1 MIALLVFTG
10 ACWPDEAKLSD
21 EPPERFPVI
30 IDHDGAVDDF
40 IALLIVE
47 SSGRGS
53 IQGVTI
59 AFGDS
64 YREPAATATGKI
76 LSLFGI
82 AVPVG
87 LHPSGLRGPHRFP
100 DEWRRANSRVAGL
113 DSLRQIHEPPPP
125 ENAIQLLDN
134 LLSNAESPV
143 TILATGPLT
152 NLAEVLGG
160 KPRLIDQVERVV
172 IMGGAVA
179 VAGNASPPHAPLGDG
194 SAEYNFFADPEAAD
208 TLLSLAATG
217 LHITLVPLD
226 LTNRLPV
233 RSSFLD
239 NLSEATSP
247 RARLA
252 REMLELVRD
261 DMERGDYYL
270 WDGAAAMVMLYPGMF
285 VTERKAL
292 RVQRTGPSAGRV
304 RADVAGG
311 GLVDVAV
318 RPKPGAD
325 PVAEAL
331 KLLSQ

>member
-1 MIALLVFTG
+1 MIALLVFMG
-10 ACWPDEAKLSD
+10 ACRPDGAKLSG
-21 EPPERFPVI
+21 EPTERFPVI

-53 IQGVTI
+53 LQSVTI

-64 YREPAATATGKI
+64 YREPAARATGKI
-76 LSLFGI
+76 LSLLGI

-100 DEWRRANSRVAGL
+100 DAWRRGNSRVAGL
-113 DSLRQIHEPPPP
+113 ESLRRIHEPPPP

-152 NLAEVLGG
+152 NLAEVFGG

-179 VAGNASPPHAPLGDG
+179 VAGNASPPDAPLGDG
-194 SAEYNFFADPEAAD
+194 SAEYNFFADPGAAD
-208 TLLSLAATG
+208 TLLSLAAWG

-239 NLSEATSP
+239 HLSEATSP

-252 REMLELVRD
+252 REMLEL
-261 DMERGDYYL
+261 
-270 WDGAAAMVMLYPGMF
+270 
-285 VTERKAL
+285 
-292 RVQRTGPSAGRV
+292 GRV
-304 RADVAGG
+304 NTNS
-311 GLVDVAV
+311 
-318 RPKPGAD
+318 K
-325 PVAEAL
+325 
-331 KLLSQ
+331 KLLYW